1 MSQNSFQE
9 IRDAILAADR
19 ILVASHLR
27 PDSDAIGS
35 TLAVALWLEAEGKNV
50 TAWNHDGLP
59 EKFAFHPGGH
69 LLSKAPETPQ
79 EFDLLIA
86 LDTAVVTRLGHS
98 LKAAAGPPP
107 IVNIDHHV
115 SNNAYGKW
123 NYIDSTSP
131 ATAQILFDF
140 FEANKIPITPQIA
153 DNLFAGISTDT
164 GSFQYNSVTPHTFR
178 VGARLLEDGVHV
190 SNLSQAIYESKPK
203 RVLDLLRHALN
214 DAVFALDDRVVSF
227 TLPLAVSEKLKL
239 VPEDNEGIID
249 HLRAVDTVI
258 AAVFFEELPGNHVR
272 VSARSKDLRVDV
284 CKICQQF
291 NGGGHSLA
299 AGARIEGSL
308 EHAREQFM
316 KSLCNEV
323 ERIA

>member
-1 MSQNSFQE
+1 MSNNSFQE
-9 IRDAILAADR
+9 IHDAILAADR

-35 TLAVALWLEAEGKNV
+35 TLAIALWLEAEGKAV

-59 EKFAFHPGGH
+59 EKFKFHPGGN
-69 LLSKAPETPQ
+69 LLGKAPSAEQ

-86 LDTAVVTRLGHS
+86 LDTAVLTRLGQS
-98 LKAAAGPPP
+98 LKAASGPPP

-115 SNNAYGKW
+115 SNKAYGKW
-123 NYIDSTSP
+123 NYIDSASP
-131 ATAQILFDF
+131 ATAQILFEF
-140 FEANKIPITPQIA
+140 FETCKIPITPQIA

-164 GSFQYNSVTPHTFR
+164 GSFQYSSVSPLTFR
-178 VGARLLEDGVHV
+178 VGARLLESGVDV
-190 SNLSQAIYESKPK
+190 AKLSQAIYESKPR
-203 RVLDLLRHALN
+203 RVLDLLRFALN
-214 DAVFALDDRVVSF
+214 DAVFSMDDRVVSF
-227 TLPLAVSEKLKL
+227 TLPLSVSEDLQL

-249 HLRAVDTVI
+249 HLRAVDSVI
-258 AAVFFEELPGNHVR
+258 AAVFFEELPDNQVR
-272 VSARSKDLRVDV
+272 VSARSKDPKIDV

-291 NGGGHSLA
+291 SGGGHTLA

-308 EHAREQFM
+308 THAREQFM

-323 ERIA
+323 ARIS